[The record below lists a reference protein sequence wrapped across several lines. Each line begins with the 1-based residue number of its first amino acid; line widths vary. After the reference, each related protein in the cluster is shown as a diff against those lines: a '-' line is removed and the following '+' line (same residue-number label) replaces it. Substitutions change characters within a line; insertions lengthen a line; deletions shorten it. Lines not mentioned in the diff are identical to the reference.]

1 MNVQTDWPV
10 AEEMKQRP
18 LINQTIKCK
27 GYKMELKENGVYRH
41 YKGGEYK
48 LMTIGELEHDL
59 SQVVVYESITNDRIF
74 VRPLKEFEDK
84 FEFLYMGG

>member
-1 MNVQTDWPV
+1 MNVQTDWPA

-27 GYKMELKENGVYRH
+27 GYKMELKES
-41 YKGGEYK
+41 GEYK

-59 SQVVVYESITNDRIF
+59 SQVVVYKSITNDRVF
-74 VRPLKEFEDK
+74 VRPLEEFEDK